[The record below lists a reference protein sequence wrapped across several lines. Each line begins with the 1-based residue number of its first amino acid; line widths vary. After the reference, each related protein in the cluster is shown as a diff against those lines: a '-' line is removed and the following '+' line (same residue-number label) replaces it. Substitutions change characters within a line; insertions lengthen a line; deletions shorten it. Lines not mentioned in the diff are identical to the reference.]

1 MKDYLIIFIDDNASK
16 IYKADIISARNTD
29 EAMSKGDDL
38 YFELRSR
45 QQIPICGFDLY
56 NEDCSDWGNVKELYN
71 KILQRK
77 RA

>member
-1 MKDYLIIFIDDNASK
+1 MKNYLIIFIDDNPGK

-45 QQIPICGFDLY
+45 NQIPICGYDLY
-56 NEDCSDWGNVKELYN
+56 PEGCDDWENVKPLYN

-77 RA
+77 TV

>member
-29 EAMSKGDDL
+29 EAITKGNDL
-38 YFELRSR
+38 YFELRSCR
-45 QQIPICGFDLY
+45 QIPICGFDLY
-56 NEDCSDWGNVKELYN
+56 NEDYSDWENVKELYN